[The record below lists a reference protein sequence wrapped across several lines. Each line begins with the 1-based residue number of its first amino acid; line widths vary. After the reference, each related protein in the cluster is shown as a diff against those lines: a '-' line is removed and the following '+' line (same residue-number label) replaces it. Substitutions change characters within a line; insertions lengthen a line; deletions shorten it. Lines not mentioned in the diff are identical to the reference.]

1 MNIAENIALIEKN
14 LAAHGTRLI
23 VVSKTRSIEELKACY
38 AAGQR
43 DFGENRVQ
51 ELMEKK
57 DLLPSD
63 IQWHLIG
70 HLQRNK
76 VKYLAPFVHLIH
88 SVDSLRLL
96 EEINAQG
103 QKLGRVIDCLLQ
115 MHIAQEESKFG
126 LDEQELRAL
135 LLNPAL
141 AQMQHIRIKGL
152 MGMASFTE
160 NQTQITREFQGLK
173 ALFDEVRAAP
183 EYQLPQTLWTELSM
197 GMSSDYLL
205 AAGMGSTMVRVGSA
219 IFGPRIH

>member
-88 SVDSLRLL
+88 SV
-96 EEINAQG
+96 G
-103 QKLGRVIDCLLQ
+103 QKLGRVLDCLLQ

-126 LDEQELRAL
+126 LDEQEPRAL

-173 ALFDEVRAAP
+173 AVFDEVRAAP

-205 AAGMGSTMVRVGSA
+205 AAGLGSTMVRVGSA

>member
-1 MNIAENIALIEKN
+1 
-14 LAAHGTRLI
+14 
-23 VVSKTRSIEELKACY
+23 
-38 AAGQR
+38 
-43 DFGENRVQ
+43 
-51 ELMEKK
+51 
-57 DLLPSD
+57 
-63 IQWHLIG
+63 
-70 HLQRNK
+70 
-76 VKYLAPFVHLIH
+76 
-88 SVDSLRLL
+88 
-96 EEINAQG
+96 
-103 QKLGRVIDCLLQ
+103 

-205 AAGMGSTMVRVGSA
+205 AAGLGSTMVRVGSA